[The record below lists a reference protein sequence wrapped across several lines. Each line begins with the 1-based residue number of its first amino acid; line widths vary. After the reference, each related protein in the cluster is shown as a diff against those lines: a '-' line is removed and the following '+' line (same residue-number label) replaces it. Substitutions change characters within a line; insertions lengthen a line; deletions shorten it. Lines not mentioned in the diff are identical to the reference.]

1 MASVDAVDDEV
12 EDDGGKSGEGN
23 AETCSGNIGASR
35 PAASSNNFISLAT
48 SLEVKVV
55 NTIMVVMIM
64 LMKLMMFMLMMLMML
79 IMLMMPMVLMMF
91 MMLIML

>member
-1 MASVDAVDDEV
+1 MARVVAVDDEV
-12 EDDGGKSGEGN
+12 EDDGGKGDVKAGEGN

-64 LMKLMMFMLMMLMML
+64 LMKLIML
-79 IMLMMPMVLMMF
+79 IMLMMF
-91 MMLIML
+91 MMNT

>member
-1 MASVDAVDDEV
+1 MKYHEDGGGKSGEDAVDDEV
-12 EDDGGKSGEGN
+12 EDDGGKAGEGN

-55 NTIMVVMIM
+55 NKVMVVMIM

-79 IMLMMPMVLMMF
+79 MVMMVM
-91 MMLIML
+91 IIS

>member
-1 MASVDAVDDEV
+1 MKYHEDGGGKSGEDAVDDEV

-64 LMKLMMFMLMMLMML
+64 LMKLIML
-79 IMLMMPMVLMMF
+79 IMLMMF
-91 MMLIML
+91 MMNT

>member
-1 MASVDAVDDEV
+1 MVAVDDEV
-12 EDDGGKSGEGN
+12 EDDGGKGDVKGGEGN

-64 LMKLMMFMLMMLMML
+64 LMKLMM
-79 IMLMMPMVLMMF
+79 LMMF
-91 MMLIML
+91 MMNT